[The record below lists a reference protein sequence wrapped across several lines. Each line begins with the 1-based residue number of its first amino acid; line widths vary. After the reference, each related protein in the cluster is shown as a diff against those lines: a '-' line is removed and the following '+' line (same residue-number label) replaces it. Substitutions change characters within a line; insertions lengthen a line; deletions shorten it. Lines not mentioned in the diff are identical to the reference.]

1 MISGYVMNYIKT
13 KIIAAFLLIVIIIV
27 VLFTSVLNK
36 KYDRYVMFFKN
47 SITGKIDTEIRYVPI
62 QNIMEPE
69 AAFFEE
75 LMLGPVNH
83 YCYSFIRAGS
93 KLLSCFVKEGVLYA
107 DLPVVFIEDIKQE
120 LDSDEIRYLL
130 QKNIF
135 TNCKD
140 LKAAHIFV
148 EGIEIYELLK
158 K

>member
-1 MISGYVMNYIKT
+1 MNYIKT

-83 YCYSFIRAGS
+83 HCYSFIPSGT
-93 KLLSCFVKEGVLYA
+93 KLLSCFVKDGTLYA
-107 DLPVVFIEDIKQE
+107 DLPLVFVENIRPEF
-120 LDSDEIRYLL
+120 DSDAIKELL
-130 QKNIF
+130 EKNIF
-135 TNCKD
+135 TNCKT
-140 LKAAHIFV
+140 LQAACIFV
-148 EGIEIYELLK
+148 DGMEIYELLK

>member
-1 MISGYVMNYIKT
+1 MNYIKT
-13 KIIAAFLLIVIIIV
+13 KIFASSLLLAIIIT
-27 VLFTSVLNK
+27 VLFTSVFNK
-36 KYDRYVMFFKN
+36 KYDRYVLFFKN
-47 SITGKIDTEIRYVPI
+47 SITGKIDTEIRYVPV
-62 QNIMEPE
+62 QNVIEPE

-83 YCYSFIRAGS
+83 YCYSFIPADS
-93 KLLSCFVKEGVLYA
+93 KMISCFVKDGILYA
-107 DLPVVFIEDIKQE
+107 DLPLVFVAEIKQE
-120 LDSDEIRYLL
+120 FDSDEIRQLL

>member
-1 MISGYVMNYIKT
+1 MILGYVMNYIKT
-13 KIIAAFLLIVIIIV
+13 KIFAASLLASIIIV
-27 VLFTSVLNK
+27 ILFTSVFNK
-36 KYDRYVMFFKN
+36 KYDRYVLFFKN
-47 SITGKIDTEIRYVPI
+47 SITGKIDTEIRYVPV
-62 QNIMEPE
+62 QNVMEPE

-93 KLLSCFVKEGVLYA
+93 KLLSCFAKEGVLYA

>member
-1 MISGYVMNYIKT
+1 MNYIKT
-13 KIIAAFLLIVIIIV
+13 KIFASSLLLAIIIT
-27 VLFTSVLNK
+27 VLFTSVFNK
-36 KYDRYVMFFKN
+36 KYDRYVLFFKN
-47 SITGKIDTEIRYVPI
+47 SITGKIDTEIRYVPV
-62 QNIMEPE
+62 QNVIEPE

>member
-1 MISGYVMNYIKT
+1 MNYIKT
-13 KIIAAFLLIVIIIV
+13 KIITASLLLVVIIIV
-27 VLFTSVLNK
+27 LFTSSFNK
-36 KYDRYVMFFKN
+36 KHDRYVLFFKN
-47 SITGKIDTEIRYVPI
+47 SITGKIDTEIRYVPL
-62 QNIMEPE
+62 QNITEPE

-83 YCYSFIRAGS
+83 HCYSFIRAGS
-93 KLLSCFVKEGVLYA
+93 KLLSCFVKDGILYA
-107 DLPVVFIEDIKQE
+107 DLPLAFVEDIKRE
-120 LDSDEIRYLL
+120 FDSDEIKALL

-140 LKAAHIFV
+140 LKAAHIFI

>member
-1 MISGYVMNYIKT
+1 MNYIKT
-13 KIIAAFLLIVIIIV
+13 KIISASLLIVIIII
-27 VLFTSVLNK
+27 VLFTSVFNK
-36 KYDRYVMFFKN
+36 KHDRYVLFFKN
-47 SITGKIDTEIRYVPI
+47 SITGKIDTEIRYVPV
-62 QNIMEPE
+62 QNITEPE

-83 YCYSFIRAGS
+83 HCYSFIEAGS
-93 KLLSCFVKEGVLYA
+93 KLLSCFVKDGILYA
-107 DLPVVFIEDIKQE
+107 DLPLIFIEDIKQE
-120 LDSDEIRYLL
+120 FDSDEIKALL

-140 LKAAHIFV
+140 LKAAHIFI

>member
-75 LMLGPVNH
+75 LMLGPTV
-83 YCYSFIRAGS
+83 R
-93 KLLSCFVKEGVLYA
+93 
-107 DLPVVFIEDIKQE
+107 
-120 LDSDEIRYLL
+120 
-130 QKNIF
+130 
-135 TNCKD
+135 T
-140 LKAAHIFV
+140 
-148 EGIEIYELLK
+148 
-158 K
+158 